1 MNLFSIRDIENLT
14 GIKAHTLRIWEQRY
28 NFFCP
33 KRRESKHRFYD
44 CEDLKHLLR
53 IAYLYNQGHKISHIA
68 CCSPEEMAKMA
79 LEARPDTDNYEIFI
93 NQLTEAAIDLDQPRF
108 DKILHNLV
116 LHAGFE
122 KSVTSVL
129 FPFMKK
135 IGVLWLTGQVMQ
147 AHAHF
152 ARSLIIKKM
161 MVAIDGLERPVY
173 TGGRRVLL
181 FTPAGDHHDIPGG
194 ECMELPLLFMQYML
208 KKEGVP
214 AIYMGKNVPLSLLQ
228 QICAQHP
235 CTQLYFLII
244 PNLNKCDMHEY
255 LKKFASMFPDKEIVF
270 SGPEA
275 CQCSCDLPNVRL
287 LKTIEEKKA
296 FLKEGVNREWSMATQ
311 E

>member
-28 NFFCP
+28 NLFCP

-53 IAYLYNQGHKISHIA
+53 IAYLYNQGHKISQIA

-79 LEARPDTDNYEIFI
+79 LEIKPDTENHEIFI
-93 NQLTEAAIDLDQPRF
+93 NQLTEASIDLDQPRF

-122 KSVTSVL
+122 KSVICVL
-129 FPFMKK
+129 FPFLKK
-135 IGVLWLTGQVMQ
+135 IGVLWLTGQVVQ

-161 MVAIDGLERPVY
+161 MVAIDGLEKPVY

-181 FTPAGDHHDIPGG
+181 FTPAGDHHDMPGG
-194 ECMELPLLFMQYML
+194 ECQELPLLFMHYML

-214 AIYMGKNVPLSLLQ
+214 VIYMGKNVPLSMLQ
-228 QICAQHP
+228 LICAQQP
-235 CTQLYFLII
+235 CTQLYFLLI

-255 LKKFASMFPDKEIVF
+255 LKEFSGMFPDKEIVF

-275 CQCSCDLPNVRL
+275 CQCSCDHLPNVRL

-296 FLKEGVNREWSMATQ
+296 FLREAKVNELTS
-311 E
+311 

>member
-28 NFFCP
+28 NLFCP

-53 IAYLYNQGHKISHIA
+53 IAYLYNQGHKISQIA
-68 CCSPEEMAKMA
+68 CCSPEEMAKLA
-79 LEARPDTDNYEIFI
+79 LEVKPDTDNYEIFI
-93 NQLTEAAIDLDQPRF
+93 NQLTEASIDLDQPRF
-108 DKILHNLV
+108 DKIMHNLI

-122 KSVTSVL
+122 KSMINVL
-129 FPFMKK
+129 FPFQKK

-152 ARSLIIKKM
+152 ARALIIKKT
-161 MVAIDGLERPVY
+161 MVAIDGLEKPPY

-194 ECMELPLLFMQYML
+194 ECQELPLLFMHYML

-214 AIYMGKNVPLSLLQ
+214 TLYMGKNVPLNMLQ
-228 QICAQHP
+228 MICTLQPA
-235 CTQLYFLII
+235 TQLYFLIV
-244 PNLNKCDMHEY
+244 PNLDKCDIHEY
-255 LKKFASMFPDKEIVF
+255 LKKISQQFPDKEIVF
-270 SGPEA
+270 SGADA
-275 CQCSCDLPNVRL
+275 CQCSCDLKNVRL
-287 LKTIEEKKA
+287 LKTVEEKRA
-296 FLKEGVNREWSMATQ
+296 FLKEGKQVNELTS
-311 E
+311 

>member
-28 NFFCP
+28 NLFCP

-53 IAYLYNQGHKISHIA
+53 IAYLYNQGHKISQIA
-68 CCSPEEMAKMA
+68 CCSPEEMATLA
-79 LEARPDTDNYEIFI
+79 LDIKPDTDNYEIFI
-93 NQLTEAAIDLDQPRF
+93 NQLTEASIDLDQPRF
-108 DKILHNLV
+108 DKILHNLI

-122 KSVTSVL
+122 KSMINVL
-129 FPFMKK
+129 YPFQKK

-152 ARSLIIKKM
+152 ARCLIIKKT
-161 MVAIDGLERPVY
+161 MVAIDGLEKPPY
-173 TGGRRVLL
+173 HGGRRVLL
-181 FTPAGDHHDIPGG
+181 FTPAGEHHDIPGG
-194 ECMELPLLFMQYML
+194 ECMELPLLFMHYML

-214 AIYMGKNVPLSLLQ
+214 TLYMGKNVPLTMLETICSLQ
-228 QICAQHP
+228 P
-235 CTQLYFLII
+235 VTQLYFLVI

-255 LKKFASMFPDKEIVF
+255 LKQFSSLFPDKEIVF

-275 CQCSCDLPNVRL
+275 CQCSCDMKNVRL
-287 LKTIEEKKA
+287 LKTVEEKKA
-296 FLKEGVNREWSMATQ
+296 FLKEGTTSIVNGQW
-311 E
+311 

>member
-28 NFFCP
+28 NLFCP

-44 CEDLKHLLR
+44 CDDLKHLLR
-53 IAYLYNQGHKISHIA
+53 IAYLYNQGHKISQIA
-68 CCSPEEMAKMA
+68 CCSPEEMARMA
-79 LEARPDTDNYEIFI
+79 LEAKPDSDNYEIFI
-93 NQLTEAAIDLDQPRF
+93 NQLTEATLDLDQPRF

-122 KSVTSVL
+122 KSMISVL
-129 FPFMKK
+129 FPFLKK
-135 IGVLWLTGQVMQ
+135 IGVLWLTGQVIQ

-161 MVAIDGLERPVY
+161 MVAIDGLEKTAY

-181 FTPAGDHHDIPGG
+181 FTPAGDHHDMPGG
-194 ECMELPLLFMQYML
+194 ECQELPLLFMHYML
-208 KKEGVP
+208 KKERVP
-214 AIYMGKNVPLSLLQ
+214 AIYMGKNVPLDMLQ
-228 QICAQHP
+228 LICSQHHV
-235 CTQLYFLII
+235 TQLYFLII

-255 LKKFASMFPDKEIVF
+255 LKRFSSMFPDKEIIF

-275 CQCSCDLPNVRL
+275 CQCSCDLKNVRL

-296 FLKEGVNREWSMATQ
+296 FLKEGKPVMTNIEY
-311 E
+311 

>member
-28 NFFCP
+28 NLFCP
-33 KRRESKHRFYD
+33 KRRESNHRFYD

-53 IAYLYNQGHKISHIA
+53 IAYLYNQGHKIGQIA
-68 CCSPEEMAKMA
+68 CCSPEEMARLA
-79 LEARPDTDNYEIFI
+79 LEIKPDTDNYEIFI
-93 NQLTEAAIDLDQPRF
+93 NQLTEASVDLDQPRF

-122 KSVTSVL
+122 KSIINVL
-129 FPFMKK
+129 FPFLKK
-135 IGVLWLTGQVMQ
+135 VGVLWLTGQVVQ

-161 MVAIDGLERPVY
+161 MVAIDGLEKPVY

-194 ECMELPLLFMQYML
+194 ECMELPLLFTHYML

-214 AIYMGKNVPLSLLQ
+214 VIYMGKNVPFEMLQ
-228 QICAQHP
+228 LICAQHA
-235 CTQLYFLII
+235 CTQLYFLVV
-244 PNLNKCDMHEY
+244 PNLNKCDMYEY
-255 LKKFASMFPDKEIVF
+255 LKQFSGMFPDKEIVF

-275 CQCSCDLPNVRL
+275 CQCSCDLKNVRL

-296 FLKEGVNREWSMATQ
+296 FLKENKIEMLTS
-311 E
+311 

>member
-28 NFFCP
+28 NLFCP

-53 IAYLYNQGHKISHIA
+53 IAYLYNQGHKISQIA

-79 LEARPDTDNYEIFI
+79 LEAKPDTDNYEIFI
-93 NQLTEAAIDLDQPRF
+93 NQLTEASIDLDQPRF
-108 DKILHNLV
+108 DKIMHNLI

-122 KSVTSVL
+122 KSMINVL
-129 FPFMKK
+129 FPFQKK

-152 ARSLIIKKM
+152 ARALIIKKT
-161 MVAIDGLERPVY
+161 MVAIDGLEKPAY

-181 FTPAGDHHDIPGG
+181 FTPAGEHHDIPGA
-194 ECMELPLLFMQYML
+194 ECVELPLLFMHYML

-214 AIYMGKNVPLSLLQ
+214 TLYMGKNVPLNMLETICSLQ
-228 QICAQHP
+228 P
-235 CTQLYFLII
+235 VTQLYFLVI

-255 LKKFASMFPDKEIVF
+255 LKEVASMFPNKEIVF
-270 SGPEA
+270 SGLDA
-275 CQCSCDLPNVRL
+275 CHCSCELTNVRL
-287 LKTIEEKKA
+287 LKTVEEKRA
-296 FLKEGVNREWSMATQ
+296 FLKEGKEINQLTS
-311 E
+311 